1 MVDLNKQNIYIK
13 HDVNVMDS
21 FIDKFARKYIEQRS
35 QTNTDLSSLSNNQM
49 FKTSGFDTSL
59 LEGIITKNSVAH
71 DFKREEGKTPSVLQD
86 IYRSDLGELLMT
98 YYFEEKLDE
107 NFRYVIPL
115 KNITYR
121 ERDDMPGRG
130 IDAVG
135 YKINDNKIDI
145 LFGEAKVSAQKKN
158 PPAVVDKKDDS
169 IYATQKKY
177 NDNLDIVVRRL
188 SDYCRRL
195 DAKNAEIIG
204 LAILLI
210 DSEKTKACSI
220 TFGCTLIRDFT
231 CVDSAKD
238 FGKMKSNSEEFNPNK
253 IHFSILSF
261 TKKEIEQT
269 VQLFYEKVQEL
280 IK

>member
-1 MVDLNKQNIYIK
+1 MADLNKQNIYIK
-13 HDVNVMDS
+13 HDINVMDS

-35 QTNTDLSSLSNNQM
+35 QTNTDISSLSNNQM

-98 YYFEEKLDE
+98 YYFEEKLNE

-158 PPAVVDKKDDS
+158 PPPVVDKTDDS

-188 SDYCRRL
+188 ADYCRRL
-195 DAKNAEIIG
+195 DSKDAELIG
-204 LAILLI
+204 LAILNI
-210 DSEKTKACSI
+210 DYKKTEAYSI

-231 CVDSAKD
+231 CVDSEND
-238 FGKMKSNSEEFNPNK
+238 FGKMKSNSEEFNPNT

-261 TKKEIEQT
+261 TGKEIEQT

>member
-1 MVDLNKQNIYIK
+1 MAVQNKRNIYIK
-13 HDVNVMDS
+13 HDVKVMDS

-35 QTNTDLSSLSNNQM
+35 QTNTDISSLSNSQM

-59 LEGIITKNSVAH
+59 LEEIIGKNSVAH
-71 DFKREEGKTPSVLQD
+71 DFRREERKTPSVLQD

-98 YYFEEKLDE
+98 YYFEEKIDE
-107 NFRYVIPL
+107 NFRYIIPL

-130 IDAVG
+130 IDAIG

-145 LFGEAKVSAQKKN
+145 LLSEDKVSAEKKN
-158 PPAVVDKKDDS
+158 PPAVVDKTNDS

-195 DAKNAEIIG
+195 DAKNAEVIG
-204 LAILLI
+204 LAILNI
-210 DSEKTKACSI
+210 DSKKTEVYSI
-220 TFGCTLIRDFT
+220 TLGCTLIRDFT
-231 CVDSAKD
+231 CVDSEKD
-238 FGKMKSNSEEFNPNK
+238 FGKMKLNSEEFNPNK
-253 IHFSILSF
+253 IHFSIMSF
-261 TKKEIEQT
+261 TEKKIEQT

>member
-1 MVDLNKQNIYIK
+1 MSDLNKQNIYVA
-13 HDVNVMDS
+13 HDVRVIDS
-21 FIDKFARKYIEQRS
+21 FINKFALKYIEQRS
-35 QTNTDLSSLSNNQM
+35 QTNTDISSLSNSQM

-59 LEGIITKNSVAH
+59 LEGIIGKNSVAH

-107 NFRYVIPL
+107 KFRYVIPL

-121 ERDDMPGRG
+121 ERDDMAGRG
-130 IDAVG
+130 MDAIG
-135 YKINDNKIDI
+135 YKINDYKIDI
-145 LFGEAKVSAQKKN
+145 MLGEAKVSAEKKN
-158 PPAVVDKKDDS
+158 PPSVVDKTNDS

-195 DAKNAEIIG
+195 DAKHAEIIG
-204 LAILLI
+204 LAILNI
-210 DSEKTKACSI
+210 DSKKTGAYSL

-231 CVDSAKD
+231 FVNSEKD
-238 FGKMKSNSEEFNPNK
+238 FGKMESNSEEFNPNK
-253 IHFSILSF
+253 IHFSIISF
-261 TKKEIEQT
+261 TEKEIEQT
-269 VQLFYEKVQEL
+269 VQLFYKKVQEL
-280 IK
+280 IA